1 MGKLE
6 AEQAKLQE
14 QLDDEDAD
22 LSEEGAQALHEA
34 LDRLGEELDAI
45 EQTLVEYAPGVVSMA
60 GAVVTVD
67 PMGAVV
73 VHRGLLRLEQVK
85 ALQSQER
92 PKGDTEEDGAGE
104 ADTPA
109 GRAGLSEK
117 LVRRLSAHRT
127 AALQAEVARHPRI
140 ALVALVHQLAL
151 RVILGQYGATA
162 INVSAAPQDRLEQHA
177 ADVAESSAAQGL
189 RDVREAWATRLPDD
203 ANALFAELLA
213 MEQEELL
220 SLLALCVGLTVSA
233 IAQREGETPAELL
246 VQAVGLDMHNWWTP
260 TAAGYF
266 DHVSKAHVL
275 EAVQVFAPTEVQR
288 LAKLKKPQ
296 MASEAERLAAGA
308 GWLPRMLLAP
318 EVCEAAEQGD
328 AKAEE
333 VDEDAE
339 AMT

>member
-1 MGKLE
+1 M
-6 AEQAKLQE
+6 
-14 QLDDEDAD
+14 
-22 LSEEGAQALHEA
+22 
-34 LDRLGEELDAI
+34 
-45 EQTLVEYAPGVVSMA
+45 
-60 GAVVTVD
+60 
-67 PMGAVV
+67 
-73 VHRGLLRLEQVK
+73 
-85 ALQSQER
+85 
-92 PKGDTEEDGAGE
+92 
-104 ADTPA
+104 
-109 GRAGLSEK
+109 
-117 LVRRLSAHRT
+117 
-127 AALQAEVARHPRI
+127 
-140 ALVALVHQLAL
+140 HQLAL